1 MLFRVS
7 AEGLV
12 RKDYLHIVQ
21 YSLHVKKYRH
31 TASGIGYFCETV
43 TAIPKVYTMHVLAQR
58 MHRTCLQLRQLGWCI

>member
-43 TAIPKVYTMHVLAQR
+43 TAIPKYILYMFWLKECTKRVYN
-58 MHRTCLQLRQLGWCI
+58 